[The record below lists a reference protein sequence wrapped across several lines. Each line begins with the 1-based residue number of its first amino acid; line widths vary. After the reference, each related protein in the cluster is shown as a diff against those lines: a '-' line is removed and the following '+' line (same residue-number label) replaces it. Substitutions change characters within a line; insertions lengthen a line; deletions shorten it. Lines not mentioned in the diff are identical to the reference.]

1 MSSIYFK
8 YENIAAC
15 LKIVEEN
22 NMKRKILLGRDI
34 KKKRKP
40 LKTIPAVQIKKS
52 KKKKTL

>member
-40 LKTIPAVQIKKS
+40 LKTIPAV
-52 KKKKTL
+52 

>member
-22 NMKRKILLGRDI
+22 KNTVGSGN
-34 KKKRKP
+34 KKT
-40 LKTIPAVQIKKS
+40 LKTIPAV
-52 KKKKTL
+52 

>member
-22 NMKRKILLGRDI
+22 NKILSGREI
-34 KKKRKP
+34 KKKEKH
-40 LKTIPAVQIKKS
+40 
-52 KKKKTL
+52 